1 VACTGTPLVE
11 ELQESSVLTP
21 PPSLGFF
28 PIRTMEMLKLL
39 TQKFRQQSLN
49 EVQPFQP
56 AEVEDR
62 DSGTE
67 SDEENAELQAIEEA
81 MQGDQEDQENHHQGQ
96 QLQHGVVIIATS
108 PFQSPPRSSSSP
120 VSSMSKRPFSQLVN
134 TTNTSPFQTLGQHAD
149 LNSPHLINGHYSP
162 QGSSD
167 FERCSLDYEP
177 TSSAEFDRHSSEE
190 ELSIINYNFNNREI
204 HSEKRKW
211 SQANHCGSCNES
223 SGSSDDEVRE
233 LLSSPLIMKPIVMKP
248 LNFSSSPPRGV
259 QKLSRTLSPKL
270 FLAHVAPMGRVCSV
284 SPRKR
289 HRQSSSTDVSDA
301 TVIQRPCLDFEKMQ
315 VSVSCY

>member
-1 VACTGTPLVE
+1 
-11 ELQESSVLTP
+11 
-21 PPSLGFF
+21 
-28 PIRTMEMLKLL
+28 
-39 TQKFRQQSLN
+39 
-49 EVQPFQP
+49 
-56 AEVEDR
+56 
-62 DSGTE
+62 
-67 SDEENAELQAIEEA
+67 
-81 MQGDQEDQENHHQGQ
+81 MQGDQEDQENQHQG
-96 QLQHGVVIIATS
+96 QLQHGVMIITTS

-134 TTNTSPFQTLGQHAD
+134 NTNSPFQTLGQHSD
-149 LNSPHLINGHYSP
+149 LNSPHVNGHYSP

-177 TSSAEFDRHSSEE
+177 SSSTEFDRHSSEE
-190 ELSIINYNFNNREI
+190 ELSIINFTNREL

-211 SQANHCGSCNES
+211 SQANQCGSCNES
-223 SGSSDDEVRE
+223 SGSSDEEVRD
-233 LLSSPLIMKPIVMKP
+233 LLSSPIVMKPIVMKP

-270 FLAHVAPMGRVCSV
+270 FLANVAPTMRVCSV

-315 VSVSCY
+315 VSVSCYWILVVYMCITVHTWMNETMS